1 MKVLRLRFSQKFRET
16 TFFTDKPNFDDFT
29 ELSSVLVMCNYKF
42 YFTGNTARALFDDPE
57 FLSEITSVPL
67 HVINGI
73 KKVWIAIRTT
83 NYMHSDMFHQF
94 AQKVKQEWR
103 SAIPWY
109 PLCASCHKIVEHGH
123 ICIRNSNIPVGYLGE
138 DALESFFHDFKVF
151 R

>member
-1 MKVLRLRFSQKFRET
+1 MAKNSCIHVIE
-16 TFFTDKPNFDDFT
+16 PA
-29 ELSSVLVMCNYKF
+29 
-42 YFTGNTARALFDDPE
+42 YFLGNTARALFDEPE

-73 KKVWIAIRTT
+73 KKIWIAIRTT
-83 NYMHSDMFHQF
+83 NYMHSDMFHDF
-94 AQKVKQEWR
+94 AQKVKQDWR
-103 SAIPWY
+103 EAIPWY

-151 R
+151 RYTT

>member
-1 MKVLRLRFSQKFRET
+1 MGEVRDAGKGTST
-16 TFFTDKPNFDDFT
+16 N
-29 ELSSVLVMCNYKF
+29 
-42 YFTGNTARALFDDPE
+42 GNTARALFDEPE
-57 FLSEITSVPL
+57 FLSQITSVPI

-73 KKVWIAIRTT
+73 KKIWIAIRTT
-83 NYMHSDMFHQF
+83 NYMHSDMFHEF
-94 AQKVKQEWR
+94 AQKVKQDWR

-151 R
+151 RYVICNSKVKYFKLKKRGKSE